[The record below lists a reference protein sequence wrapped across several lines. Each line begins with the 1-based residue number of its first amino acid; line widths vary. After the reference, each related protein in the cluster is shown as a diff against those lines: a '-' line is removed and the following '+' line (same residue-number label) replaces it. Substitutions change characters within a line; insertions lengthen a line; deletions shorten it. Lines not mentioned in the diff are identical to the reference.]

1 MQNIA
6 VNKNEILEEKEKVR
20 HELEKE
26 DSKIRD
32 LTSSKKRRERRK
44 ASQRLNSTEL
54 SEKETLEAQ
63 NIVRAIEL
71 EIEAIKV
78 KGQFEKTFLRFPHI
92 AEQIFESLEIQNFSK
107 CQEVSK
113 CWKEFIFQSKPFFQ
127 QLENYTSIPRS
138 MLKKSLKNYN
148 FQTLNKM
155 ANCASIS
162 YEKADQATIPFK
174 KSSLLEPK
182 GPLLFYY
189 ILSQEKLNRTQFLL
203 AKLMLLNNMS
213 TSNSCNQNSS
223 LILSKE
229 FNVND
234 SFSSDDQKAF
244 DYSIALLILSGKL
257 WAKANFG
264 EVYTR
269 FNEMVNEK
277 RGEWGSIWSWITI
290 LHVAV
295 AQNHLAICKLIFKQ
309 IQDIHLLHSWGK
321 VVLQRALLFGHR
333 DMCEFLIDEIQ
344 EIDLLAEKNW
354 SGRNLIQMAE
364 DLGLEEIC
372 TLFDSFMQK
381 QK

>member
-1 MQNIA
+1 MQKLA
-6 VNKNEILEEKEKVR
+6 VNKNEILEEKEK
-20 HELEKE
+20 
-26 DSKIRD
+26 IF
-32 LTSSKKRRERRK
+32 
-44 ASQRLNSTEL
+44 EL
-54 SEKETLEAQ
+54 SEKETLKAK
-63 NIVRAIEL
+63 NIVHANEL
-71 EIEAIKV
+71 EIEAINV
-78 KGQFEKTFLRFPHI
+78 KGQFEETFLRFPHI
-92 AEQIFESLEIQNFSK
+92 AEQIFESLDIQNLSK

-162 YEKADQATIPFK
+162 YEKANQATVPFRNP
-174 KSSLLEPK
+174 SLLEPK
-182 GPLLFYY
+182 GPTLFYH

-203 AKLMLLNNMS
+203 AKLMLLNKMS

-229 FNVND
+229 FNINNR
-234 SFSSDDQKAF
+234 FSSDDQKAF
-244 DYSIALLILSGKL
+244 DYRIALLILNGL
-257 WAKANFG
+257 WAKGNFG

-269 FNEMVNEK
+269 FNEKVKEK

-354 SGRNLIQMAE
+354 SGRNLIQMSE
-364 DLGLEEIC
+364 DLGFKDIC
-372 TLFDSFMQK
+372 TLFDSFMQR

>member
-6 VNKNEILEEKEKVR
+6 VNNNEILEENNKVK

-26 DSKIRD
+26 DSKITD

-44 ASQRLNSTEL
+44 ANQR
-54 SEKETLEAQ
+54 
-63 NIVRAIEL
+63 
-71 EIEAIKV
+71 V

-92 AEQIFESLEIQNFSK
+92 AEQIFESLDIQNLSK
-107 CQEVSK
+107 CQEVSR
-113 CWKEFIFQSKPFFQ
+113 CWKEFIFQSKPFFRQ
-127 QLENYTSIPRS
+127 IENYTSIPRS

-148 FQTLNKM
+148 FQTLHKM
-155 ANCASIS
+155 ANCAAMSH
-162 YEKADQATIPFK
+162 EKAEKATIPFK
-174 KSSLLEPK
+174 KPSLLEPK
-182 GPLLFYY
+182 GPTLFYY
-189 ILSQEKLNRTQFLL
+189 ILFQEKLNRTQFLL
-203 AKLMLLNNMS
+203 AKLMLLNRMS

-229 FNVND
+229 FNADNIFSLD
-234 SFSSDDQKAF
+234 DRKASF
-244 DYSIALLILSGKL
+244 YRIALLILTTNMQR
-257 WAKANFG
+257 AKFG
-264 EVYTR
+264 EVYTN
-269 FNEMVNEK
+269 FNEMVK
-277 RGEWGSIWSWITI
+277 AKKGEWGSIWSWITI

-295 AQNHLAICKLIFKQ
+295 AQNHLALCKLIFGQ

-364 DLGLEEIC
+364 DLGREEIC

>member
-1 MQNIA
+1 MYSLHFSVTKRNTLEGAQYKLQNTA
-6 VNKNEILEEKEKVR
+6 VNKNEILIENKKVK
-20 HELEKE
+20 HELEEE
-26 DSKIRD
+26 DSKIKD

-44 ASQRLNSTEL
+44 ANQ
-54 SEKETLEAQ
+54 
-63 NIVRAIEL
+63 
-71 EIEAIKV
+71 KV
-78 KGQFEKTFLRFPHI
+78 KGQFEETFLRFPHI
-92 AEQIFESLEIQNFSK
+92 AEQIFESLDIQNILK

-113 CWKEFIFQSKPFFQ
+113 CWKEFIYDSKPFFQ

-148 FQTLNKM
+148 FQTLHKM

-174 KSSLLEPK
+174 NPSLLEPK
-182 GPLLFYY
+182 GPTLFYY

-203 AKLMLLNNMS
+203 AKLMILNKMS

-229 FNVND
+229 FNSLD
-234 SFSSDDQKAF
+234 LDWSLDDQKAVS
-244 DYSIALLILSGKL
+244 YRMALLILIIDMQGHPRNMQGTK
-257 WAKANFG
+257 FG
-264 EVYTR
+264 EAYTN
-269 FNEMVNEK
+269 FNEKVEEK

-295 AQNHLAICKLIFKQ
+295 AKNHLAVCKLIFEQ

-321 VVLQRALLFGHR
+321 VVLQRALLFGHK
-333 DMCEFLIDEIQ
+333 DICEFLLDNIPG
-344 EIDLLAEKNW
+344 IDLLAEKNW

-364 DLGLEEIC
+364 DFGLQEIC
-372 TLFDSFMQK
+372 TLFESYMHK